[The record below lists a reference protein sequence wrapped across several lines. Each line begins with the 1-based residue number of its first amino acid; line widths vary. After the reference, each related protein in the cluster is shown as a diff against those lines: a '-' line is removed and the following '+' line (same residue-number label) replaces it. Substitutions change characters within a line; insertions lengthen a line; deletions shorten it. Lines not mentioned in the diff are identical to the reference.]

1 MGLWI
6 RSLGMMSIL
15 SSKMSLYDFLA
26 MIIPGGLSLGVVLV
40 YFGEIHILQPLPN
53 WSLISLFLVVSYLL
67 GLLNHQLTELIW
79 LPFRNNSFE
88 IREWHQAVYS
98 HKQIKYYSPYIL
110 KITGEYLIISILSF
124 IFLKAAIFRWIIGL
138 TAIILILLFPNST
151 SPYSQTDKTVSKYYR
166 KYYYVEN
173 NRKNSSISILESQV
187 AFLKNM
193 CLPICLCTII
203 LLNFSEKSGLNWKG
217 ILVAGLAILI
227 VLVRITSIKQGNI
240 YRIIIEDYMYLNKN
254 NVKKAKNN

>member
-6 RSLGMMSIL
+6 KGVGMMSIL
-15 SSKMSLYDFLA
+15 SSKISLYDFLA
-26 MIIPGGLSLGVVLV
+26 MIIPGGLSLGVILV
-40 YFGEIHILQPLPN
+40 YFGEIHILQTLPN

-67 GLLNHQLTELIW
+67 GLFNHQLTELIW
-79 LPFRNNSFE
+79 LPFRNNAFE

-110 KITGEYLIISILSF
+110 KITGEYIIISILA
-124 IFLKAAIFRWIIGL
+124 FLSLNSAILQWIIGL
-138 TAIILILLFPNST
+138 SAVSLFLLLPNST

-173 NRKNSSISILESQV
+173 KRKNSSISILESQV

-193 CLPICLCTII
+193 CLPICLCTVI
-203 LLNFSEKSGLNWKG
+203 LLNVSEKSDLDWKR

-240 YRIIIEDYMYLNKN
+240 YRIVIEDYMYLNEN
-254 NVKKAKNN
+254 NVK